1 MPSKRRTKRTKR
13 TKSRKSRRRHRKQQ
27 GGQSEPLIPS
37 GYADTVVSYTPR
49 SDEIGD
55 PDMVPRISSADI
67 FKADSEAA
75 TV

>member
-1 MPSKRRTKRTKR
+1 MKRTKR
-13 TKSRKSRRRHRKQQ
+13 TKSRKSRRGRRHRQR
-27 GGQSEPLIPS
+27 GGQAEPLVPS

-75 TV
+75 T